1 MGPVLSLITDRRRLS
16 DGATLVPLVAG
27 AARAGVH
34 LIQVREPDLDG
45 RSLETLVTACLVA
58 VQGTPARV
66 IVNDRLDVA
75 LAAGAHGVHLREHSI
90 PASAVRA
97 IAPRGF
103 CVGRSVH
110 TVADAARVTAD
121 GGLDYLVFGPVFET
135 VSKPRAHGVGLD
147 ELARAVRATPLP
159 VLALGGIDES
169 QAVAVARSGAAG
181 AAGIGLWIHAADLRA
196 AAQSF
201 ATAFSACRR

>member
-1 MGPVLSLITDRRRLS
+1 MGPVLSLISDRRRLS
-16 DGATLVPLVAG
+16 DGANLVPLVAA

-34 LIQVREPDLDG
+34 LIQVRELNLDG
-45 RSLETLVTACLVA
+45 RSLVALVRACLVA
-58 VQGTPARV
+58 VQGTRARV
-66 IVNDRLDVA
+66 IVSDRLDVA
-75 LAAGAHGVHLREHSI
+75 LAAVAHGVHLREQSM
-90 PASAVRA
+90 PAAAVRA
-97 IAPRGF
+97 IAPQGF

-135 VSKPRAHGVGLD
+135 PSKPSAQGVGLD
-147 ELARAVRATPLP
+147 ALARAVRATPLP

-169 QAVAVARSGAAG
+169 RATAVASSGAAG
-181 AAGIGLWIHAADLRA
+181 AAGIGLWIHAADLRG

-201 ATAFSACRR
+201 ATAFSASRR